1 MSPLSPSCEDA
12 KSPSGSWKLI
22 NGIWETASSVD
33 LTDRG
38 FRYGMSVFET
48 VAVVDARPLLLSDH
62 LDRLARASSDCGA
75 RLPAIPSFDFTQ
87 TSSGLLRFYLTFGS
101 GKPTAPF
108 DGDLYAIFEPTV
120 VAWNLPDAR
129 VMTCAAPYLSRP
141 GGWKSGNYWQNIDAL
156 STAENSD
163 CDEALLFNPAGMLV
177 SASMANVF
185 LQIGEKWLTPALESG
200 ARDGAVRSW
209 ARAQTG
215 AEETL
220 IESDQLQL
228 ATACFLTN
236 SRYGVRSVSE
246 LDGRPLKNLVTSL
259 QKNYLNEIFDV

>member
-1 MSPLSPSCEDA
+1 
-12 KSPSGSWKLI
+12 
-22 NGIWETASSVD
+22 
-33 LTDRG
+33 
-38 FRYGMSVFET
+38 
-48 VAVVDARPLLLSDH
+48 
-62 LDRLARASSDCGA
+62 
-75 RLPAIPSFDFTQ
+75 
-87 TSSGLLRFYLTFGS
+87 LRFYLTFGS

-156 STAENSD
+156 STAENSH

-209 ARAQTG
+209 VRAQTG